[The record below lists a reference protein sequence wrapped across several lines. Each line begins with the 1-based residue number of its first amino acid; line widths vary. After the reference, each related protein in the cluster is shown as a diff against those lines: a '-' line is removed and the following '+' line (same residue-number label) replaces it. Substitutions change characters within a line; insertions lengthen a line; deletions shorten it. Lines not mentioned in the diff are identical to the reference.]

1 MGLASA
7 GSFLMP
13 ERGRMFSQLLRYP
26 AFYAVIGL
34 AGFGFGVWF
43 RRSRWVTA
51 GRPGLDP
58 RIGGI

>member
-1 MGLASA
+1 M
-7 GSFLMP
+7 
-13 ERGRMFSQLLRYP
+13 MFSQLLRYP
-26 AFYAVIGL
+26 AYYAAIGL

-43 RRSRWVTA
+43 RRSRWVSA

>member
-1 MGLASA
+1 M
-7 GSFLMP
+7 
-13 ERGRMFSQLLRYP
+13 MFSQLLRYP

-34 AGFGFGVWF
+34 AGFGFGMWL
-43 RRSRWVTA
+43 RHSHSA

>member
-1 MGLASA
+1 
-7 GSFLMP
+7 
-13 ERGRMFSQLLRYP
+13 MFSQLLRYP

-43 RRSRWVTA
+43 RRSRSA
-51 GRPGLDP
+51 GKPGLDP